1 MKIKNIKGLSSTQL
15 QQEVEKGGKF
25 IYYAYTV
32 SFIIVTFRRVSGVY
46 LVRGNESAVK
56 KGLPFTMLSF
66 FLGWWGIPFGPK
78 HTFESIRINLKG
90 GRDVTNDV
98 MAVISGYQLFR
109 ETQKQKTA

>member
-46 LVRGNESAVK
+46 LVRSNESVEK
-56 KGLPFTMLSF
+56 KGLPFTLLSI

-90 GRDVTNDV
+90 GMDVTNDV
-98 MAVISGYQLFR
+98 MAVVAGYQLFR
-109 ETQKQKTA
+109 ETQKKSA